1 MARRVD
7 LPDEDK
13 RKISREN
20 FKKLLGIFRF
30 MLPYK
35 TFFIVGMLALF
46 LSSSIVMIFPYITG
60 KLVDTAVGEHNWL
73 VNGIDQIALVMVA
86 ILLIQSTLSF
96 TRVYMFAQ
104 VSENSMA
111 DIRKALF
118 DKLLHIHLEFFD
130 KRRVGELIS
139 RITNDVAF
147 LKETFSTTLAEFFRQ
162 ITIFI
167 IGVGIIFW
175 ESAQLT
181 LLMLSVFPVLIIVA
195 LIFGRFIRKLS
206 TKTQD
211 SLADANVIVEESLQ
225 AVNIVKSFT
234 NENFENKRYSKNLI
248 EVVRLA
254 LKTAVYRGVFFSFI
268 IFGLFGAIVLVL
280 WYGAGMVSDG
290 SLSIG
295 DLTSFII
302 YTMFIGA
309 SVGGLGEMYSQIQK
323 AIGASER
330 VLEILEEEQEGDE
343 PNKNENIDQCQ
354 GDIEFKDVC
363 FSYPT
368 RKEIEVLKGINLKI
382 SNGSKIALVGHSG
395 AGKSTII
402 QLLLR
407 FYNPD
412 SGTILLD
419 GKDVTKLSLKNYR
432 HHVGMVPQEV
442 ILFGGTIKENIAY
455 GRPEADFEE
464 IVEAARK
471 ANALQF
477 IESFPDAFETRVGER
492 GIKLS
497 GGQRQRIAIAR
508 ALLKDPKILVLDEAT
523 SSLDAESEMLVQE
536 ALDELMKNRTTIIIA
551 HRLATI
557 RKVDK
562 IFVINDGKIEEEG
575 LHDELAFKE
584 EGIYSKLVKLQFDL
598 SEN

>member
-1 MARRVD
+1 M
-7 LPDEDK
+7 
-13 RKISREN
+13 
-20 FKKLLGIFRF
+20 
-30 MLPYK
+30 
-35 TFFIVGMLALF
+35 
-46 LSSSIVMIFPYITG
+46 
-60 KLVDTAVGEHNWL
+60 
-73 VNGIDQIALVMVA
+73 
-86 ILLIQSTLSF
+86 
-96 TRVYMFAQ
+96 
-104 VSENSMA
+104 
-111 DIRKALF
+111 
-118 DKLLHIHLEFFD
+118 
-130 KRRVGELIS
+130 
-139 RITNDVAF
+139 
-147 LKETFSTTLAEFFRQ
+147 
-162 ITIFI
+162 
-167 IGVGIIFW
+167 
-175 ESAQLT
+175 
-181 LLMLSVFPVLIIVA
+181 
-195 LIFGRFIRKLS
+195 
-206 TKTQD
+206 
-211 SLADANVIVEESLQ
+211 
-225 AVNIVKSFT
+225 KSFT

>member
-7 LPDEDK
+7 LPEEDK
-13 RKISREN
+13 RKLSREN
-20 FKKLLGIFRF
+20 FKKLLGVFKF

-35 TFFIVGMLALF
+35 GYFAGGMIALF
-46 LSSSIVMIFPYITG
+46 LSSSIVMIFPYVTG
-60 KLVDTAVGEHNWL
+60 KLVDSAIGEANWL
-73 VNGIDQIALVMVA
+73 LQGIDQIALVMVA
-86 ILLIQSTLSF
+86 ILVVQSTLSF
-96 TRVYMFAQ
+96 ARVYLFAK

-111 DIRKALF
+111 DIRKNLF

-130 KRRVGELIS
+130 KRRIGELFS

-162 ITIFI
+162 ITVFV

-181 LLMLSVFPVLIIVA
+181 LLMLSVFPVLVIVA
-195 LIFGRFIRKLS
+195 MVFGRFIKRLS
-206 TKTQD
+206 KKTQD

-234 NENFENKRYSKNLI
+234 NEDYENKRYALNLKT
-248 EVVRLA
+248 VVGLA

-280 WYGAGMVSDG
+280 WYGAGMVSEG
-290 SLSIG
+290 LLSIG

-309 SVGGLGEMYSQIQK
+309 SVGSLGELYSQIQK
-323 AIGASER
+323 AVGASER
-330 VLEILEEEQEGDE
+330 VLEILEEEQESAE
-343 PNKNENIDQCQ
+343 VKNPVNINDCK
-354 GDIEFKDVC
+354 GHLKFKNVS
-363 FSYPT
+363 FAYPT
-368 RKEIEVLKGINLKI
+368 RKEINVLEDINLQI
-382 SNGSKIALVGHSG
+382 SSGSKIALVGHSG

-407 FYNPD
+407 FYDPD
-412 SGTILLD
+412 SGMISLD
-419 GKDVTKLSLKNYR
+419 GKDIREMDLKAYR

-455 GRPEADFEE
+455 GRPGASDEE
-464 IVEAARK
+464 IKEAAQK

-477 IESFPDAFETRVGER
+477 IERFPEGFETLVGER

-508 ALLKDPKILVLDEAT
+508 ALLKDPRILVLDEAT

-562 IFVINDGKIEEEG
+562 IFVLNEGKIEEEG
-575 LHDELAFKE
+575 LHDDLAFKE
-584 EGIYSKLVKLQFDL
+584 GGIYSKLVKLQFDF
-598 SEN
+598 SDN